1 MANEQNLVQN
11 RSREEAE
18 ALSRKGGVASGR
30 ARRQKRDLRESMR
43 KILELDISP
52 KQKEQLES
60 LGINSE
66 GWSLGD
72 VVNIMAVQ
80 TAMKGNVSAMAY
92 CRDTAGFNPELQLRE
107 AQFEYEKKQKSGEGV
122 EIEDISDIVEKIWG
136 YDQWISMLNDGVPVL
151 LTKQVPYRFSDIHL
165 DYIRKCQDNTYNIL
179 EGAVR
184 SGKTVDHVLAFAKEL
199 CDTPDKFH
207 LATGSTMA
215 NAKLNIG
222 DANGFGLE
230 HIFRGQ
236 CRWTSYK
243 DNDALAIRGPYTNFK
258 EKIVIFAGGGSSASY
273 QKIRGNSYGMWIATE
288 INLHHDNTI
297 KEAFNR
303 TIASHRRKIFW
314 DLNPEHPKAPIYA
327 QYIDKYAEKAQK
339 GILKGGYNYA
349 HMTLFDNINI
359 SEERR
364 EEIISQYDP
373 DSIWYIRDILGER
386 TIAEGLIYNKLA
398 TSIAAKDG
406 KFRIE
411 KKIAQAMARSG
422 KIIHINIGVDFGGNG
437 SGHAFVATGELQG
450 YEKLIILKSRRY
462 LEGEY
467 DPDTGK
473 KILDI
478 DPKALDELFIRFIE
492 AVTKEYGFITK
503 VYADS
508 AESVLIRGFRTALVQ
523 SGHGDIKVVNA
534 MKSKIT
540 DRIFATTAL
549 TAMNRLLITED
560 CESFEQAAS
569 MAVWDPKSLELER
582 LDDGTS
588 DIDTLDSFEY
598 SFERDISKFLRR

>member
-30 ARRQKRDLRESMR
+30 VRRQKRDLRESMR

-122 EIEDISDIVEKIWG
+122 EIEDVSDIVEKIWG

-236 CRWTSYK
+236 YRWTSYK

-422 KIIHINIGVDFGGNG
+422 KIIHINVGVDFGGNG

>member
-122 EIEDISDIVEKIWG
+122 EIEDVSDIVEKIWG

-422 KIIHINIGVDFGGNG
+422 KIIHINVGVDFGGNG

-569 MAVWDPKSLELER
+569 MAVWDPKSLDLER

-588 DIDTLDSFEY
+588 DIDTLDAFEY

>member
-288 INLHHDNTI
+288 INLHNDNTI

-422 KIIHINIGVDFGGNG
+422 KIIHINVGVDFGGNG

>member
-122 EIEDISDIVEKIWG
+122 EIEDVSDIVEKIWG

-422 KIIHINIGVDFGGNG
+422 KIIHINVGVDFGGNG

-478 DPKALDELFIRFIE
+478 DPKALDELFIRFVE

>member
-60 LGINSE
+60 LGINSK

-122 EIEDISDIVEKIWG
+122 EIEDVSDIVEKIWG

-422 KIIHINIGVDFGGNG
+422 KIIHINVGVDFGGNG

>member
-122 EIEDISDIVEKIWG
+122 EIEDVSDIVEKIWG

-422 KIIHINIGVDFGGNG
+422 KIIHINVGVDFGGNG

-492 AVTKEYGFITK
+492 AITKEYGFITK

>member
-30 ARRQKRDLRESMR
+30 VRRQKRDLRESMR

-122 EIEDISDIVEKIWG
+122 EIEDVSDIVEKIWG

-297 KEAFNR
+297 EEAFNR

-422 KIIHINIGVDFGGNG
+422 KIIHINVGVDFGGNG

>member
-1 MANEQNLVQN
+1 
-11 RSREEAE
+11 
-18 ALSRKGGVASGR
+18 
-30 ARRQKRDLRESMR
+30 MR

-122 EIEDISDIVEKIWG
+122 EIEDVSDIVEKIWG

-199 CDTPDKFH
+199 CNTPDKFH

-359 SEERR
+359 TEERR

-422 KIIHINIGVDFGGNG
+422 KIIHINVGVDFGGNG

-534 MKSKIT
+534 MKGKIT

-569 MAVWDPKSLELER
+569 MAVWDPKSLDLER

-588 DIDTLDSFEY
+588 DIDTLDAFEY

>member
-60 LGINSE
+60 LGINSD

-122 EIEDISDIVEKIWG
+122 EIEDVSDIVEKIWG

-422 KIIHINIGVDFGGNG
+422 KIIHINVGVDFGGNG

-478 DPKALDELFIRFIE
+478 DPKALNELFIRFVE

-508 AESVLIRGFRTALVQ
+508 AESVLIRGFRTALVE

-540 DRIFATTAL
+540 DRIFAATAL

-588 DIDTLDSFEY
+588 DIDTLDAFEY

>member
-30 ARRQKRDLRESMR
+30 VRRQKRDLRESMR

-122 EIEDISDIVEKIWG
+122 EIEDVSDIVEKIWG

-422 KIIHINIGVDFGGNG
+422 KIIHINVGVDFGGNG

-478 DPKALDELFIRFIE
+478 DPKALNELFIRFIE

-508 AESVLIRGFRTALVQ
+508 AESVLIRGFRTALVE

-588 DIDTLDSFEY
+588 DIDTLDAFEY

>member
-122 EIEDISDIVEKIWG
+122 EIEDVSDIVEKIWG

-243 DNDALAIRGPYTNFK
+243 DNDALAIRGPYTSFK

-569 MAVWDPKSLELER
+569 MAVWDPKSLDLER

-588 DIDTLDSFEY
+588 DIDTLDAFEY